1 VPNSSSEDPKQ
12 SRKRRRPNPVV
23 LVLLYSFSAIAQ
35 DGSALAHAEKAR
47 ALTLSAQYSEALLE
61 WRAAIRLA
69 PANAVFHN
77 LYGLALQQSGQP
89 AAAQAEFRRALHLKN
104 AFADAQNNL
113 AYSLWQN
120 HQEQL
125 AATETDRALK
135 LSPTDPSLH
144 LLRAQ
149 LFAHIA
155 DHSAACREFELAEPW
170 PKDPASLWE
179 IMENC
184 LAANSRKTG
193 LEAAGLLPLDADTQ
207 LSIGQWLLTANLP
220 TESIPFLRNAPSEE
234 GFLAL
239 AEAYLAS
246 CEPAKTI
253 EVLSQIHP
261 SRDSDYEARD
271 LRASALLAL
280 GREAE
285 AEVEFRRL
293 VETFPSVAAA
303 YVAATQVPLRQK
315 HWDDALTLL
324 NAGLSRMP
332 GNWLLLFRRGIVY
345 KLSGHLAEARADLID
360 SLRNH
365 GEVALVAAALG
376 DLEAENGD
384 LSSAADL
391 FHRSFEQ
398 TNLPQ
403 FQLAYALALDRL
415 GDSQK
420 ALAELREASRT
431 APQDAQIHYTM
442 GKMLAREGHLKEAQ
456 SEFERARR
464 IAPGLAVNLYALG
477 HAYLS
482 QGQSAKAKEV
492 MVAFQQAK
500 RQTPPAPC
508 QSL

>member
-1 VPNSSSEDPKQ
+1 LRLTRGAGLQ
-12 SRKRRRPNPVV
+12 TV
-23 LVLLYSFSAIAQ
+23 LFLCSLPAIAQ
-35 DGSALAHAEKAR
+35 ETTALAHAEKAR
-47 ALTLSAQYSEALLE
+47 SLTLSAQYSEALLE

-69 PANAVFHN
+69 PSNAVFHN

-89 AAAQAEFRRALHLKN
+89 SAAQAEFRRALDLKN
-104 AFADAQNNL
+104 GFADAQNNL

-120 HQEQL
+120 HQEPL

-149 LFAHIA
+149 LFSHTA
-155 DHSAACREFELAEPW
+155 DHANACRQFELAVPW
-170 PKDPASLWE
+170 PKEPASLWE
-179 IMENC
+179 IVENC
-184 LAANSRKTG
+184 LAANNRKPA
-193 LEAAGLLPLDADTQ
+193 LEAAGLLPVDGDTQ
-207 LSIGQWLLTANLP
+207 LFIGRWLLSANLP
-220 TESIPFLRNAPSEE
+220 QESIPFLKNAPSEE
-234 GFLAL
+234 ASAVL

-246 CEPAKTI
+246 CEPSKTL
-253 EVLSQIHP
+253 EVLGQFHP
-261 SRDSDYEARD
+261 SPNSDYETRD

-285 AEVEFRRL
+285 AESEFRSL
-293 VETFPSVAAA
+293 VENFPSVPSA

-324 NAGLSRMP
+324 NAGLARLP
-332 GNWLLLFRRGIVY
+332 GNWLLLFRRGMVY
-345 KLSGHLAEARADLID
+345 KLSGHLAKARTDLMD

-398 TNLPQ
+398 TELPQ

-420 ALAELREASRT
+420 ALAELRNAARS
-431 APQDAQIHYTM
+431 APQDAQIHYTL
-442 GKMLAREGHLKEAQ
+442 GKMLARAGNFSEAR
-456 SEFERARR
+456 SEFEKARQ

-482 QGQSAKAKEV
+482 QGESAKAKEV
-492 MVAFQQAK
+492 MADFQKAK
-500 RQTPPAPC
+500 RQTSPDPC
-508 QSL
+508 HPL